1 MIKIK
6 KHQYI
11 VLLTV
16 LFTLFITQAAT
27 AQNNTQQPAQNIIK
41 DNSPVEKDKQYYFFE
56 GLKEYN
62 GGSKSEAKEAFI
74 KVLEYEPYNDAAYYY
89 LANISLGENDIT
101 SGEMLLKKAIEI
113 DGTNF
118 WYKNLLAKIFLS
130 TKKTKEAVEVY
141 EDIIRR
147 FPQRTDI
154 YYNLVNLYISQE
166 DIIKSEE
173 TLDKIEQLAGKSE
186 STVMARFNL
195 LRMAQNWDGALKY
208 LTESDKEVHS
218 PRIETI
224 IGDMYADRYQDSTAI
239 AYYRKALETQPEYA
253 PAIYGEAELLRRAGK
268 YSMFF
273 NRINSFMRNPS
284 VVSQMKGEYIGQ
296 LLQMPNIVQ
305 KFRPQMDTLV
315 DNFVQ
320 AHLLD
325 TTANFIASAY
335 FAQTGNRDKSLQL
348 MKNLTAQYPNN
359 KSVTFQFLTYLY
371 YSQEWKKLDSA
382 ATATLTVFPQN
393 TDFIQLAAIAQYQ
406 SGQKE
411 KAIET
416 YKKLEEISLK
426 NNDTANLLT
435 SYSLLGDIYHEIG
448 NKKMSYLNYKKALK
462 IDPSYNPVLNN
473 YAYFLA
479 LENKD
484 LKLAYRMSLITVESE
499 PDNPT
504 YLDTFA
510 WILYLMD
517 KPVEAKTHLKHA
529 MLYGGKESA
538 AILDHYA
545 EVLYTLKEYDL
556 AFIYWNQAKALDNTL
571 GIEEK
576 IKERKQAMDNKTR

>member
-16 LFTLFITQAAT
+16 LFALIITKAASAQSNTQQT
-27 AQNNTQQPAQNIIK
+27 AQNIVKDDSPAKK
-41 DNSPVEKDKQYYFFE
+41 DREYYFFK

-113 DGTNF
+113 DSTNF

-239 AYYRKALETQPEYA
+239 AYYRKALEIQPEYA